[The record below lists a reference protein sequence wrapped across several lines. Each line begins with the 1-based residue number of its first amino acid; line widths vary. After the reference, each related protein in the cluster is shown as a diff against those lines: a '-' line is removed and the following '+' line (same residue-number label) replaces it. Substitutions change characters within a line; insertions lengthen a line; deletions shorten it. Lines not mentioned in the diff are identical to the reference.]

1 MRKRQDYTPSS
12 QIRSALRK
20 LFLRSRERSFRLKT
34 DTYTCQ
40 RCGRK
45 QSKAKGREIAVEVHH
60 ISGETRMKE
69 IEDVIRL
76 HLLCDPDLLETVCV
90 DCHNKEHER

>member
-1 MRKRQDYTPSS
+1 MVKLNARIARGNSYSNEKAPRLYPVITDKKR
-12 QIRSALRK
+12 
-20 LFLRSRERSFRLKT
+20 F
-34 DTYTCQ
+34 YTCQ